1 MKNLL
6 CACAFSFAA
15 TAVTAGSYNEPIV
28 EPEIVMTET
37 VKSAG
42 SDDWVLAWLTVLTIG
57 LAIVK

>member
-6 CACAFSFAA
+6 CACAFSFVA
-15 TAVTAGSYNEPIV
+15 TAAVSGGYDEPIIQ
-28 EPEIVMTET
+28 PEIVMTET

-42 SDDWVLAWLTVLTIG
+42 SDEWILAWLTVLTIG